1 MKETLVIVNGKNSIN
16 VRPFSTKRR
25 ERNQQYIY
33 FGMLGIKLFKVST
46 HKNLTRSL
54 GGRFTKKGV
63 SFNIGKRYLGF
74 YSK

>member
-1 MKETLVIVNGKNSIN
+1 MKETLVVVNGKNSLN
-16 VRPFSTKRR
+16 VRPFPTESR
-25 ERNQQYIY
+25 ERTQKYIH
-33 FGMLGIKLFKVST
+33 FNIFGIKLFKVNT

-54 GGRFTKKGV
+54 GGRFTKKGL

>member
-1 MKETLVIVNGKNSIN
+1 MKETLVVVNGKNSIN

-25 ERNQQYIY
+25 ERNQQYIHFNI
-33 FGMLGIKLFKVST
+33 FGVNLFRVNT

-63 SFNIGKRYLGF
+63 SLNIGKRYLGF